1 MIKNFPGILVLVVG
15 NSGSGKDSIISGV
28 VKRFPPDF
36 KSIHLTQRY
45 ITRPA
50 SETEDN
56 IAITP
61 EIFKEM
67 SRQKKFALEWHIYD
81 LDYGIPIDIDEW
93 LKIGHP
99 VIVNVS
105 RTIVQKARRIYRNL
119 LVVFIKVPFEIT
131 LQRVK
136 ERARES
142 GKLLQERIQ
151 RAKDN
156 QTFSD
161 ADFIVDNSG
170 DLEIAIDQFLSYLI
184 RVVET

>member
-1 MIKNFPGILVLVVG
+1 MIKNLLGTLVLVVG

-28 VKRFPPDF
+28 AKKFPSNL
-36 KSIHLTQRY
+36 KEIHLTQRY
-45 ITRPA
+45 ITRPS

-56 IAITP
+56 ISITP
-61 EIFKEM
+61 KIFKEM
-67 SRQKKFALEWHIYD
+67 SLQKKFALEWHIYD
-81 LDYGIPIDIDEW
+81 LDYGVPIDIDNW
-93 LKIGHP
+93 LKKGHP

-105 RTIVQKARRIYRNL
+105 RTIVKKARSTYRNI

-131 LQRVK
+131 FQRIK
-136 ERARES
+136 ERGRES

-156 QTFSD
+156 QTFPD

-170 DLEIAIDQFLSYLI
+170 ELEIAIDQLLNYLI
-184 RVVET
+184 RVVKA